1 MNLNHISSRQALGT
15 GRLNGTGL
23 LAVFSISHTLLH
35 SLYHIP
41 ILFFL
46 SSSNQEQIKNYNKKQ
61 NPLVLAR
68 SEMLFFPS

>member
-41 ILFFL
+41 ILF
-46 SSSNQEQIKNYNKKQ
+46 SYHPPIENKSRTTKKQ
-61 NPLVLAR
+61 NPLGLAR